1 METLDL
7 KHKKKSISDLVRF
20 IKNTSS
26 NTDGQGTPNFS
37 MLLGAG
43 ASVSSGIKSGGQLI
57 ELWKQEIYDEEHFE
71 ESVKSRDNTNVTTGD
86 SM

>member
-1 METLDL
+1 
-7 KHKKKSISDLVRF
+7 
-20 IKNTSS
+20 
-26 NTDGQGTPNFS
+26 

-71 ESVKSRDNTNVTTGD
+71 ESVKSRDNTNVTTGY